1 MNIQQKLTTNELAC
15 QIIYSYLYIL
25 DRFTEEWEQ
34 RRGLAKWRL
43 EIFDYVKQA
52 NPEDLNYILNYLKK
66 ESSVV
71 YLEVS
76 TMLSE
81 LTEERKYKLAKDNS
95 NNKLT
100 HFISQFYN
108 NIINWFNLLT
118 QKENGDEKICIG
130 NSIFVGGSCD
140 DDEYPRTN
148 RSIN

>member
-52 NPEDLNYILNYLKK
+52 NPEDLNYILDYLKK

-81 LTEERKYKLAKDNS
+81 LNEERKYKLAKDNS
-95 NNKLT
+95 TNKLT
-100 HFISQFYN
+100 YFISQFCN